1 MLLMGLILL
10 WIYGYRIAANPLTWE
25 EPRRCLV
32 ALEMIYRGDYIV
44 SANLFD
50 SLFRGCLGPSLIVF

>member
-1 MLLMGLILL
+1 MTPDAQTIHEHML
-10 WIYGYRIAANPLTWE
+10 A
-25 EPRRCLV
+25 V
-32 ALEMIYRGDYIV
+32 GDGHELYIV